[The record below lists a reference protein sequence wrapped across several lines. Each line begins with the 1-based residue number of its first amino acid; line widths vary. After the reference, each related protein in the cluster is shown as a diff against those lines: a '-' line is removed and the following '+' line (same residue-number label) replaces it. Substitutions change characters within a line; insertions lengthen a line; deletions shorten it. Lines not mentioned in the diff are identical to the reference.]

1 MSSPVPAQGGDG
13 VRCAVLG
20 SPIGHSLSPVMHH
33 AAYAEL
39 GLADWDYRAYEVD
52 DDQLAGFVAGCDRTW
67 RGLSL
72 TMPLKFAAMGLG
84 EVDEVAALA
93 GAANTLI
100 FEPNG
105 RRVYNTDVGGL
116 IWALKSA
123 GERPGID
130 RIESATVLGAGA
142 TSRSALVSLAELGA
156 QRVIMVARTPAKAER
171 LRTLAEALQ
180 IDLIVQAWGTELPR
194 ADVLLSTV
202 TAGAADPV
210 ADEAAASADVIFDA
224 IYEGWPTAL
233 ATAAERAGKRV
244 VNGLDLLAGQGALQV
259 QLMTGKDVDPRLLL
273 DSARRALAL
282 EAP

>member
-1 MSSPVPAQGGDG
+1 
-13 VRCAVLG
+13 VLG
-20 SPIGHSLSPVMHH
+20 SPIGHSLSPVMHR

-39 GLADWDYRAYEVD
+39 GLTDWDYQAYEVD
-52 DDQLAGFVAGCDRTW
+52 DDQLAAFVAACDGTW

-100 FEPNG
+100 FEPQG

-123 GERPGID
+123 GDQPGVD

-156 QRVIMVARTPAKAER
+156 RRVTMVARTPAKAER
-171 LRTLAEALQ
+171 LRTLAEALHVE
-180 IDLIVQAWGTELPR
+180 LTVRAWGTEIPR

-202 TAGAADPV
+202 TAGGADPV

-259 QLMTGKDVDPRLLL
+259 QLMTGKDVDPKLLL
-273 DSARRALAL
+273 AAAHRSLTA
-282 EAP
+282 EGP

>member
-1 MSSPVPAQGGDG
+1 MTTQPVPAVGGDG

-20 SPIGHSLSPVMHH
+20 SPIGHSLSPVMHR

-39 GLADWDYRAYEVD
+39 GLTDWDYQAYEAT
-52 DDQLAGFVAGCDRTW
+52 DDQLAPFVAACDRTW

-100 FEPNG
+100 FEPHG
-105 RRVYNTDVGGL
+105 RRVHNTDVGGL
-116 IWALKSA
+116 IWALRSA
-123 GERPGID
+123 GDGPGVERV
-130 RIESATVLGAGA
+130 ESATVLGAGA
-142 TSRSALVSLAELGA
+142 TSRSALVSLAELGTR
-156 QRVIMVARTPAKAER
+156 RVTMVARTPAKAER
-171 LRTLAEALQ
+171 LRTLAEALK
-180 IDLIVQAWGTELPR
+180 IELTVQPWESDIPK

-202 TAGAADPV
+202 TAGAADAV
-210 ADEAAASADVIFDA
+210 AEEAAASAEVIFDA

-233 ATAAERAGKRV
+233 ATAADRAGKRV

-259 QLMTGKDVDPRLLL
+259 QLMTGKDVDPKLLL
-273 DSARRALAL
+273 TAAHRSLA
-282 EAP
+282 